1 MSSTPSLSWILL
13 LLSILIILVSAST
26 SDKEEEEDKGAM
38 LRLTEA
44 EHSLLNRE
52 KREARET
59 GRKQRKNK
67 KQKRKNG
74 SKTRKGKSGKRGL
87 RKRLTNKKRTKQ
99 QRKSSPSRSVREA
112 VKGKNCEYVVL
123 DDIGSR
129 SESTCAAGQKFLV
142 RPTSDCRRQYLILK
156 DPVRSGENKHVIL
169 FLQKKT
175 ATTAP
180 SKVVN
185 CLSSLVDITATAPKC
200 KVK

>member
-67 KQKRKNG
+67 KQKRKNE

-87 RKRLTNKKRTKQ
+87 RKRLTNKKKAKQ

-142 RPTSDCRRQYLILK
+142 RPASDCRRQYLIL
-156 DPVRSGENKHVIL
+156 PGANTNEMRHVIL

-175 ATTAP
+175 ATRAP